1 MHAVHECKIQGK
13 KYSKYKIKSKNYGV
27 RTSKYK
33 VKSENHKSTEFNRLQ
48 QFLAKILL
56 DFLNKRGQGGQV

>member
-33 VKSENHKSTEFNRLQ
+33 VKSEKHKSTEFNRLQ
-48 QFLAKILL
+48 
-56 DFLNKRGQGGQV
+56 